1 MNSFEIVD
9 NGTVKVTFRRMP
21 SGAIEIVRESAD
33 GIAIYFDSPRDAIR
47 RWHIWTLGS
56 DLIAR

>member
-1 MNSFEIVD
+1 MTSFEIVN
-9 NGTVKVTFRRMP
+9 NGTVKVTIRRTP

-33 GIAIYFDSPRDAIR
+33 GIAIYFDSPQDAIR
-47 RWHIWTLGS
+47 RWQIWTLGS

>member
-1 MNSFEIVD
+1 MTSIEIVN
-9 NGTVKVTFRRMP
+9 NGTVKVTLRKTP
-21 SGAIEIVRESAD
+21 SGAIEIVRESAE
-33 GIAIYFDSPRDAIR
+33 GIAIYFDSPSDAIR